1 MNPSI
6 PETMKAAA
14 IDRFGGP
21 EVIHTRSLPVPRP
34 RAYEVLIQLDTAGI
48 GVWDP
53 YVREGELPMGEKRF
67 PRVIGNDGA
76 GTVVAAGERVTRFR
90 VGERVYAYSMDGGF
104 YAEYVAVNEDNV
116 APIPPGVEPD
126 EAGALGADGITALR
140 GLDDELRLQAGETL
154 MIFGASGGIG
164 HIAVQLAKRMGAR
177 VLAIASGS
185 DGVDLVRRLGADA
198 AVDGRHQDPAA
209 AARAFAP
216 GGLDAALVLVDG
228 KGLQAALDAVRQ
240 GGRVAYPNGVEPE
253 PRVPDGIESHAYDG
267 TPDPEA
273 FDRLNRLI
281 GSEHFHIELG
291 RVYRL
296 EDAEVAHREMAKHHL
311 GKLAFRVHSS
321 GNA

>member
-21 EVIHTRSLPVPRP
+21 EVIHTRSLPVPKP
-34 RAYEVLIQLDTAGI
+34 GEYEVLIQLDTAGI

-53 YVREGELPMGEKRF
+53 YVREGEIPTGEQRF

-76 GTVVAAGERVTRFR
+76 GTVVAAGDRVTRFR
-90 VGERVYAYSMDGGF
+90 IGERVYAYSMDGGF

-198 AVDGRHQDPAA
+198 AVDGRHQDQPPPRGRSRPAA
-209 AARAFAP
+209 STPRWCWSTARGCRRRWMRSGRAAASPIRTASSPSRGCPTASNRTPTTAP
-216 GGLDAALVLVDG
+216 RTRRRSTG
-228 KGLQAALDAVRQ
+228 
-240 GGRVAYPNGVEPE
+240 
-253 PRVPDGIESHAYDG
+253 
-267 TPDPEA
+267 
-273 FDRLNRLI
+273 
-281 GSEHFHIELG
+281 
-291 RVYRL
+291 
-296 EDAEVAHREMAKHHL
+296 
-311 GKLAFRVHSS
+311 
-321 GNA
+321 

>member
-1 MNPSI
+1 M
-6 PETMKAAA
+6 
-14 IDRFGGP
+14 
-21 EVIHTRSLPVPRP
+21 
-34 RAYEVLIQLDTAGI
+34 
-48 GVWDP
+48 
-53 YVREGELPMGEKRF
+53 
-67 PRVIGNDGA
+67 IGNDGA
-76 GTVVAAGERVTRFR
+76 GTVVAAGDRVTRFR

-198 AVDGRHQDPAA
+198 AVDGRHQDPPA

-228 KGLQAALDAVRQ
+228 KGLPAALRYGQA
-240 GGRVAYPNGVEPE
+240 GRPRRLPE
-253 PRVPDGIESHAYDG
+253 RRRARAARARWGRIARLRRHAR
-267 TPDPEA
+267 T
-273 FDRLNRLI
+273 RKRSI
-281 GSEHFHIELG
+281 G
-291 RVYRL
+291 
-296 EDAEVAHREMAKHHL
+296 
-311 GKLAFRVHSS
+311 
-321 GNA
+321 

>member
-1 MNPSI
+1 MNPAI
-6 PETMKAAA
+6 PDKMKAAA

-21 EVIHTRSLPVPRP
+21 EVIHTRSLPVPKP
-34 RAYEVLIQLDTAGI
+34 GPQEVLLRLDTAGI

-53 YVREGELPMGEKRF
+53 FAREGEMSLGASQF

-76 GTVVAAGERVTRFR
+76 GTVVATGERVTRFR
-90 VGERVYAYSMDGGF
+90 VGERVYAYSMEGGF

-116 APIPPGVEPD
+116 APIPPGLDPE
-126 EAGALGADGITALR
+126 EAGALGADGVTALR
-140 GLDDELRLQAGETL
+140 GLDDELALRAGETL

-164 HIAVQLAKRMGAR
+164 HIAVQLAKRMGAQ
-177 VLAIASGS
+177 VLAIASGA
-185 DGVDLVRRLGADA
+185 DGVELVLRLGADA
-198 AVDGRHQDPAA
+198 AVDGRRDDAAA

-216 GGLDAALVLVDG
+216 DGLDAALVLVSG
-228 KGLQAALDAVRQ
+228 AGLPAALHAVRP

-267 TPDPEA
+267 TPGPEV

-281 GSEHFHIELG
+281 GADRFHVELG

-296 EDAEVAHREMAKHHL
+296 EEAAAAHREIDKHHL
-311 GKLAFRVHSS
+311 GKLALRVH
-321 GNA
+321 AA